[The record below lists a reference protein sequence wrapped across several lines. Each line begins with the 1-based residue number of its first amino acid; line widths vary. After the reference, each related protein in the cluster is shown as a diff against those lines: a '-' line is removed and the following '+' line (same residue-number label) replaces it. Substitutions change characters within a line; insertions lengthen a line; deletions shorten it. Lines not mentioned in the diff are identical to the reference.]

1 MGKTT
6 RAIGLTTRAAGEGL
20 SVAFIQFM
28 KSGDSGEVKIF
39 RQIPNIAY
47 YCPGKHPFILAKGPE
62 PVHFRHAELSLE
74 HARRT
79 TEDSFQILVCDE
91 ILNTL
96 IFDLLPKEAIMDLIM
111 RCRGRVDLVLTGRHA
126 PPDIIDAADYVTEMI
141 QVKHPYYK
149 GVRARKGI
157 EY

>member
-1 MGKTT
+1 M
-6 RAIGLTTRAAGEGL
+6 
-20 SVAFIQFM
+20 AFVQFM

-39 RQIPNIAY
+39 QQIPNIAY

-62 PVHFRHAELSLE
+62 PVHYRHAELSLE
-74 HARRT
+74 HAIGT
-79 TEDSFQILVCDE
+79 LQDSVQILVCDE

-96 IFDLLPKEAIMDLIM
+96 IFNLLPEEAIMDLIT
-111 RCRGRVDLVLTGRHA
+111 RCRDRVDLVLTGRHA
-126 PPDIIDAADYVTEMI
+126 PPEIIDAADYVTELI

-149 GVRARKGI
+149 GVRARRGI